1 MKSCLPSAPCRAG
14 ASPVFQE
21 LRFKG
26 ARGYG
31 DPGEK
36 QHLDAGIPEGNQTP
50 QDREPGGKGL
60 LVHWWDQA
68 WARLLLSEK
77 GKLLQKSSLPSSTQ
91 VTDADTKRR
100 GPWETPTPPEVGLH
114 MLQQAPG
121 QGTIIQAMCALP
133 MAPF

>member
-1 MKSCLPSAPCRAG
+1 MA
-14 ASPVFQE
+14 
-21 LRFKG
+21 KG
-26 ARGYG
+26 YR

-36 QHLDAGIPEGNQTP
+36 QHLDARIPGGKQIL

-68 WARLLLSEK
+68 WACLLLSER
-77 GKLLQKSSLPSSTQ
+77 GNLLQKGSLPPSTQ
-91 VTDADTKRR
+91 VTDADTKLR
-100 GPWETPTPPEVGLH
+100 GSWETLTWLEAGLH

-121 QGTIIQAMCALP
+121 QGTITQATCALP